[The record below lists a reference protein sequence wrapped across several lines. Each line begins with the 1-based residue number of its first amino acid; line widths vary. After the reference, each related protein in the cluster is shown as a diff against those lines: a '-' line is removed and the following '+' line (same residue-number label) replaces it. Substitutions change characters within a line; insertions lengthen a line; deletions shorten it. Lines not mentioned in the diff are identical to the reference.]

1 MLKEQLTVA
10 TITEKAAQ
18 KVKEFI
24 IRESKGENKVNSGLR
39 VYVAGGGCSGL
50 TYGMALEAT
59 ASDDDII
66 VEDYG
71 VKLYIDPF
79 SLKYLQGS
87 TVDYVESLMGS
98 GFKIENPNVVS
109 SCACGQSFHTG

>member
-1 MLKEQLTVA
+1 MQKEQLTVA
-10 TITEKAAQ
+10 SITEKAAE

-24 IRESKGENKVNSGLR
+24 IRENKLDAGLR
-39 VYVAGGGCSGL
+39 IYVAGGGCSGL

-66 VEDYG
+66 VEDHG
-71 VKLYIDPF
+71 VKVYIDPF

-87 TVDYVESLMGS
+87 VVDYAESLMGS